1 MLNYIP
7 KYEVLCSS
15 NATWQYQGKGGF
27 GWLGGPCRARGGW
40 ERQLEPGGPVVMA
53 REQGNGLGSAVR
65 CFWIFYLLVPNPN
78 RRRKMCIKASSPQ
91 RGQVCPTSRPFTI
104 PNRASLG
111 FGVVAETF
119 IAYLGPRFL
128 HVPLLQVVSRELWHQ
143 LEQPSR
149 REMRAQHHW
158 RRLGDT
164 CLSPPTPLPPDPN
177 QVVGNSMQVSR
188 PHVPQWADEVFPL
201 VFSIWPI

>member
-27 GWLGGPCRARGGW
+27 GWLEGPCRARGGW

-78 RRRKMCIKASSPQ
+78 RRRKMCINALMGVRLHRRREDKFVPPADPSPSQ
-91 RGQVCPTSRPFTI
+91 TEQALV
-104 PNRASLG
+104 L
-111 FGVVAETF
+111 V
-119 IAYLGPRFL
+119 
-128 HVPLLQVVSRELWHQ
+128 LLQKHL
-143 LEQPSR
+143 
-149 REMRAQHHW
+149 
-158 RRLGDT
+158 
-164 CLSPPTPLPPDPN
+164 
-177 QVVGNSMQVSR
+177 
-188 PHVPQWADEVFPL
+188 
-201 VFSIWPI
+201 